1 MIDVAVL
8 VALAVAS
15 MALVAVMTWVARLL
29 LRRPGRLLARSLVE
43 NLRIPLAILVP
54 LIVLEAVTGALSF
67 DPTVTSNLLHGFGIA
82 IDLTTGFLIIR
93 ATYVL
98 DDVLLARY
106 RIDQADNL
114 RARQVQTQ
122 IVVFRRITVVAV
134 SVVSL
139 AVALLTF
146 REVRAAGTG
155 LLASAGVVGLVVGIA
170 ARPVASNILAGLQIA
185 LSQPIRVDDV
195 VVVEGQWGRI
205 EQIALTYVVV
215 QLWDLR
221 RLVLPISYFI
231 EQPFENWTRRSSEVL
246 GSVYLEV
253 DYTAPIDDI
262 RKRFEE
268 ILAESDKWNGRVGVL
283 QVTGSGPATVQ
294 LRALVSANDS
304 GSSWD
309 LQCEVR
315 ERLIT
320 WLQREHP
327 HALPRQRQEV
337 TSGGGAGELGE

>member
-8 VALAVAS
+8 VALAFAS
-15 MALVAVMTWVARLL
+15 MALVTVLSWVAHLL
-29 LRRPGRLLARSLVE
+29 LRRPGRLLARSLVA
-43 NLRIPLAILVP
+43 NLRLPLAILLP
-54 LIVLEAVTGALSF
+54 LVVLEAVTGAMNF
-67 DPTVTSNLLHGFGIA
+67 DSTVTSNLLHGFGIA
-82 IDLTTGFLIIR
+82 IDLTSGFLIIR

-98 DDVLLARY
+98 DDVILARY
-106 RIDQADNL
+106 RIDRSDNL

-122 IVVFRRITVVAV
+122 ITVFRRITVVVV
-134 SVVSL
+134 SVISL

-146 REVRAAGTG
+146 REVRAAGAG
-155 LLASAGVVGLVVGIA
+155 LLASAGVVGLVAGIA
-170 ARPVASNILAGLQIA
+170 AKPVASNVLAGLQIA
-185 LSQPIRVDDV
+185 ISQPIRVDDV
-195 VVVEGQWGRI
+195 VVVEGEWGRI

-215 QLWDLR
+215 QIWDLR

-246 GSVYLEV
+246 GSIYLDV
-253 DYTAPIDDI
+253 DYSAPIDDI

-294 LRALVSANDS
+294 LRALLSANDS

-315 ERLIT
+315 EKLLT
-320 WLQREHP
+320 WMQQEHP
-327 HALPRQRQEV
+327 HALPRQRQQLV
-337 TSGGGAGELGE
+337 SGADRGVWP